1 MGKRTIIYVVILS
14 FMLVAA
20 SAVTAHKH
28 GLRAAQGEAHQI
40 GGKPAQI
47 IVDEA
52 SQAVLVLINGEE
64 KVRIDSDGVHVFN
77 GAYFHGPSPDESS
90 EEKGGRP

>member
-1 MGKRTIIYVVILS
+1 MGRITIKSILILS
-14 FMLVAA
+14 FIFITAGAA
-20 SAVTAHKH
+20 TANKH

-47 IVDEA
+47 IVDDA